1 MHRPFLFALISM
13 SRATKKF
20 IDGHLFLDEDRL
32 DEKEAQRRNIPMH
45 VFNGFL
51 EQLARDVEQLALLK
65 AQKLPTA
72 QHEATLDNLRRHQS
86 VLELRF
92 LPRSLSAPLR
102 LPFSLSLFPSLSFS
116 LFSPSSLTGRFIDND
131 DELGFPPN
139 FVHATRDLVFE
150 SSLHPDCSFM
160 HFICSADSGSANMTI
175 VTTLNSWSQFLLLL
189 LLLRQL

>member
-51 EQLARDVEQLALLK
+51 EQLARDVEQELARLK

-92 LPRSLSAPLR
+92 LPRSLSTPLP

-116 LFSPSSLTGRFIDND
+116 LFSPSSLPLSPSLLHTHTHTHTHTTQLAVKRFDIMRNSMRKLPSAFLRSFGR
-131 DELGFPPN
+131 
-139 FVHATRDLVFE
+139 
-150 SSLHPDCSFM
+150 S
-160 HFICSADSGSANMTI
+160 
-175 VTTLNSWSQFLLLL
+175 
-189 LLLRQL
+189 